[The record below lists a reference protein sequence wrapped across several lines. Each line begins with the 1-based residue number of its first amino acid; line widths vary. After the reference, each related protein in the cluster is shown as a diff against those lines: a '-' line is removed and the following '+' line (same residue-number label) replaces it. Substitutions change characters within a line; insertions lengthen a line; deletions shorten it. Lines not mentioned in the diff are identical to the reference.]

1 MATFYNTYDH
11 LRTSEPGAPFFEAS
25 PPPPH
30 LVIPQIFANNLFGS
44 TYGAEASAEW
54 TATRSW
60 KLHGA
65 YTWFV
70 PSMELEP
77 TSGDTSSISEA
88 EGVAPRNQFQVR
100 SQITLPHGFEFDTA
114 VYRVG
119 RLAAGGI
126 PAYTRIDSR
135 FAWRFAERMELS
147 LAAQNLLDPRHPE
160 FLSVVQ
166 TYVSGQP
173 TRAVYGSFTWRF

>member
-1 MATFYNTYDH
+1 
-11 LRTSEPGAPFFEAS
+11 
-25 PPPPH
+25 
-30 LVIPQIFANNLFGS
+30 VIPLIFGNNLFGS
-44 TYGAEASAEW
+44 TYGAEASVEW
-54 TATRSW
+54 SATRFW
-60 KLHGA
+60 KLQGG
-65 YTWFV
+65 YSWFV

-114 VYRVG
+114 LYRVG
-119 RLAAGGI
+119 RLAVGGI
-126 PAYTRIDSR
+126 PAYPRVDAR
-135 FAWRFAERMELS
+135 LGWRFAERMELS

-160 FLSVVQ
+160 FLSTVQ

-173 TRAVYGSFTWRF
+173 TRSIYGEIRWLF